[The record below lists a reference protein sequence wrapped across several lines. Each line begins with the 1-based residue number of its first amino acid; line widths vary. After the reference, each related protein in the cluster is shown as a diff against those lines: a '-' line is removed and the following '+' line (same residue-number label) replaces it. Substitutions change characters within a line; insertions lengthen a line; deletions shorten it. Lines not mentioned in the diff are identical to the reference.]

1 MLVDMASKGY
11 EYKMNNMLL
20 VLLDN
25 WNKVT
30 YVGYLMTYL

>member
-20 VLLDN
+20 VLLDI